1 MLLRGR
7 QLLYIL
13 KELVISFLEQQEERW
28 SNLDSGWTPFE
39 EKIIWWKIISLVL
52 RLPLLL

>member
-28 SNLDSGWTPFE
+28 SNLDSGWTPFK